1 MRQAAVRYHRIVAER
16 SDGRQNADSRDVQG
30 ERRAER
36 GQNPGSRIASKKFAA
51 TLELDELGKKIVYPP
66 TEQYNKGLYLTV
78 LDDSAMGLY
87 DTAWTEFKQ
96 KASIQ

>member
-1 MRQAAVRYHRIVAER
+1 MANTSTAPVNTQTVSI
-16 SDGRQNADSRDVQG
+16 
-30 ERRAER
+30 
-36 GQNPGSRIASKKFAA
+36 AA
-51 TLELDELGKKIVYPP
+51 TLDLDELGKKIVYPP